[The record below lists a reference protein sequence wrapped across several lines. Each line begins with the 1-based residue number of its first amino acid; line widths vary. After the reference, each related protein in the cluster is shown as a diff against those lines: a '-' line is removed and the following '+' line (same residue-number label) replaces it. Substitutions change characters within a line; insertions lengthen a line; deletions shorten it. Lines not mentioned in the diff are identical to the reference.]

1 MNLIKNIPG
10 PVLIFMGALS
20 LSFGGLLV
28 KSFEGSTLWQIL
40 FWRSLFFSLTVL
52 AFLIISYKKKT
63 FQAFYE
69 SGLPGFFGGI
79 ILSFGFCGYVF
90 AMYNTT
96 VANTN
101 FIISLQILFLAIFGY
116 FFLKEKISAITL
128 TSIVLAISGVFL
140 MVGNS
145 LSPGELSG
153 NLAAFTMPITFAV
166 LIMIVR
172 KFPTVDMVPAQF
184 VAGVSSCLIG
194 FLLSTKIMISPNDIF
209 LGFLAGFFQVGFG
222 FIFITIGARTTPS
235 AMVGIIML
243 SESVLGPIWAFLFVS
258 ERPSIFGLIGG
269 AIILSAVLL
278 QFYSLLKKS
287 KKSVSNWHLNVV
299 VTLFGYGRDYRIS

>member
-1 MNLIKNIPG
+1 MNILKSLPG
-10 PVLIFMGALS
+10 PLLIFFGALS
-20 LSFGGLLV
+20 LSFGGLIV
-28 KSFEGSTLWQIL
+28 KSFEGATLWQIL

-52 AFLIISYKKKT
+52 TFLIITYKSKVLKS
-63 FQAFYE
+63 FHD
-69 SGLPGFFGGI
+69 SGLPGFIGGL
-79 ILSFGFCGYVF
+79 ILSIGFCGYVF

-101 FIISLQILFLAIFGY
+101 FIISLQILFLAIFGF
-116 FFLKEKISAITL
+116 FFLKEKINLITL
-128 TSIVLAISGVFL
+128 ISIILAMSGVLL

-172 KFPTVDMVPAQF
+172 KFPSVDMVPAQF

-194 FLLSTKIMISPNDIF
+194 LSLSPTIMISPHDIF
-209 LGFLAGFFQVGFG
+209 LGFLAGFFQIGFG
-222 FIFITIGARTTPS
+222 FIFITIGARRTPS

-243 SESVLGPIWAFLFVS
+243 SESVLGPIWAFLFVN
-258 ERPSIFGLIGG
+258 EIPSLYGLIGG
-269 AIILSAVLL
+269 AIILFAVLL
-278 QFYSLLKKS
+278 QFYTLLKKP
-287 KKSVSNWHLNVV
+287 KAIVSN
-299 VTLFGYGRDYRIS
+299 

>member
-1 MNLIKNIPG
+1 MNILKSLPG
-10 PVLIFMGALS
+10 PLLIFFGALS
-20 LSFGGLLV
+20 LSFGGLIV
-28 KSFEGSTLWQIL
+28 KSFEGATLWQIL
-40 FWRSLFFSLTVL
+40 FWRSLFFSFTVL
-52 AFLIISYKKKT
+52 TFLTITYKSKVLKS
-63 FQAFYE
+63 FYD
-69 SGLPGFFGGI
+69 SGLPGFIGGL
-79 ILSFGFCGYVF
+79 ILSIGFCGYVF

-101 FIISLQILFLAIFGY
+101 FIISLQILFLAIFGF
-116 FFLKEKISAITL
+116 FFLKEKINLITL
-128 TSIVLAISGVFL
+128 ISIILAMSGVLL

-172 KFPTVDMVPAQF
+172 KFPSVDMVPAQF
-184 VAGVSSCLIG
+184 VAGISSCLIG
-194 FLLSTKIMISPNDIF
+194 LSLSPTIMISPHDIF
-209 LGFLAGFFQVGFG
+209 LGFLAGFFQIGFG

-258 ERPSIFGLIGG
+258 EIPSLYGLIGG
-269 AIILSAVLL
+269 AIILFAVLL
-278 QFYSLLKKS
+278 QFYTLLKKS
-287 KKSVSNWHLNVV
+287 KAIVSN
-299 VTLFGYGRDYRIS
+299 

>member
-1 MNLIKNIPG
+1 MNLIRNLPG
-10 PVLIFMGALS
+10 PLLIFLGALS
-20 LSFGGLLV
+20 LSFGGLIV
-28 KSFEGSTLWQIL
+28 KSFEGATLWQIL

-52 AFLIISYKKKT
+52 AFLIISYKGKT
-63 FQAFYE
+63 LKSFNE

-79 ILSFGFCGYVF
+79 VLSFGFCGYVF

-116 FFLKEKISAITL
+116 FFLKEKISTSTL
-128 TSIVLAISGVFL
+128 TSIILAVIGVLV

-172 KFPTVDMVPAQF
+172 KYPNVDMVPAQF
-184 VAGVSSCLIG
+184 IAGVSSCIIG
-194 FLLSTKIMISPNDIF
+194 FLLSTKLMISPNDIF

-222 FIFITIGARTTPS
+222 FIFITIGARSTPS

-258 ERPSIFGLIGG
+258 ERPSMFGLIGG
-269 AIILSAVLL
+269 AIILFAVLL
-278 QFYSLLKKS
+278 QFYSLLIKR
-287 KKSVSNWHLNVV
+287 KKSVSH
-299 VTLFGYGRDYRIS
+299 

>member
-1 MNLIKNIPG
+1 MNIITKLPG
-10 PVLIFMGALS
+10 PLLVFLGACS
-20 LSFGGLLV
+20 LSFGGLIV

-52 AFLIISYKKKT
+52 AFLIISYRQKT
-63 FQAFYE
+63 FKAFKD
-69 SGLPGFFGGI
+69 SGFPGFIGGI

-90 AMYNTT
+90 AMYQTT

-101 FIISLQILFLAIFGY
+101 FIISLQILFLAIFGF
-116 FFLKEKISAITL
+116 FFLKEKINLITL
-128 TSIVLAISGVFL
+128 ISIILAMSGVLL

-172 KFPTVDMVPAQF
+172 KFPSVDMVPAQF
-184 VAGVSSCLIG
+184 VAGISSCLIG
-194 FLLSTKIMISPNDIF
+194 LSFSPTIMISPHDIF
-209 LGFLAGFFQVGFG
+209 LGFIAGFFQIGFG

-258 ERPSIFGLIGG
+258 EIPSLYGLIGG
-269 AIILSAVLL
+269 AIILFAVLL
-278 QFYSLLKKS
+278 QFYTLLKKP
-287 KKSVSNWHLNVV
+287 KVTVSN
-299 VTLFGYGRDYRIS
+299 

>member
-1 MNLIKNIPG
+1 MNIIKNLPG
-10 PVLIFMGALS
+10 PLLIFLGALS
-20 LSFGGLLV
+20 LSFGGLIV
-28 KSFEGSTLWQIL
+28 KSFEGATLWQIL

-52 AFLIISYKKKT
+52 TFLIITYKTKVLKS
-63 FQAFYE
+63 FYD
-69 SGLPGFFGGI
+69 SGILGFIGGL
-79 ILSFGFCGYVF
+79 ILSIGFCGYVF

-101 FIISLQILFLAIFGY
+101 FIISLQILFLAIFGF
-116 FFLKEKISAITL
+116 FFLKEKINLTTL
-128 TSIVLAISGVFL
+128 ISIILAMSGVLL

-153 NLAAFTMPITFAV
+153 NLAAFTMPITFAI

-172 KFPTVDMVPAQF
+172 KFPSVDMVPAQF
-184 VAGVSSCLIG
+184 VAGISSCLIG
-194 FLLSTKIMISPNDIF
+194 LSFSPTIMISTHDIF
-209 LGFLAGFFQVGFG
+209 LGFLAGFFQIGFG

-258 ERPSIFGLIGG
+258 EIPSLYGLIGG
-269 AIILSAVLL
+269 AIILFAVLL
-278 QFYSLLKKS
+278 QFYTLLKKS
-287 KKSVSNWHLNVV
+287 KAIVSN
-299 VTLFGYGRDYRIS
+299 

>member
-1 MNLIKNIPG
+1 MNILKSLPG
-10 PVLIFMGALS
+10 PLLIFFGALS
-20 LSFGGLLV
+20 LSFGGLIV
-28 KSFEGSTLWQIL
+28 KSFEGATLWQIL

-52 AFLIISYKKKT
+52 TFLIITYKSKVLKS
-63 FQAFYE
+63 FHD
-69 SGLPGFFGGI
+69 SGLPGFIGGL
-79 ILSFGFCGYVF
+79 ILSIGFCGYVF

-101 FIISLQILFLAIFGY
+101 FIISLQILFLAIFGF
-116 FFLKEKISAITL
+116 FFLKEKINLITL
-128 TSIVLAISGVFL
+128 ISIILAMSGVLL

-172 KFPTVDMVPAQF
+172 KFPSVDMVPAQF
-184 VAGVSSCLIG
+184 VAGIFSCLIG
-194 FLLSTKIMISPNDIF
+194 LSLSPTIMISPHDIF
-209 LGFLAGFFQVGFG
+209 LGFLAGFFQIGFG

-258 ERPSIFGLIGG
+258 EIPSLYGLIGG
-269 AIILSAVLL
+269 AIILFAVLL
-278 QFYSLLKKS
+278 QFYTLLKKP
-287 KKSVSNWHLNVV
+287 KAIVSN
-299 VTLFGYGRDYRIS
+299 

>member
-1 MNLIKNIPG
+1 MNILKNLPG
-10 PVLIFMGALS
+10 PLLIFLGALS
-20 LSFGGLLV
+20 LSFGGLIV
-28 KSFEGSTLWQIL
+28 KSFEGATLWQIL

-52 AFLIISYKKKT
+52 AFLIITYKSKVLKS
-63 FQAFYE
+63 FYN
-69 SGLPGFFGGI
+69 SGLLGFIGGLV
-79 ILSFGFCGYVF
+79 LSIGFCGYVF

-101 FIISLQILFLAIFGY
+101 FIISLQILFLSIFGF
-116 FFLKEKISAITL
+116 FFLKEKINLVTL
-128 TSIVLAISGVFL
+128 TSIILALSGVLL

-153 NLAAFTMPITFAV
+153 NLAAFTMPVTFAV

-172 KFPTVDMVPAQF
+172 RFPSVDMVPAQF
-184 VAGVSSCLIG
+184 VAGISSCLIG
-194 FLLSTKIMISPNDIF
+194 LLLSPTIMISPHDIF
-209 LGFLAGFFQVGFG
+209 LGFLAGFFQIGFG

-258 ERPSIFGLIGG
+258 EIPSLYGLIGG
-269 AIILSAVLL
+269 AIILFAVLL
-278 QFYSLLKKS
+278 QFYVLLKKP
-287 KKSVSNWHLNVV
+287 KAIVSN
-299 VTLFGYGRDYRIS
+299 

>member
-1 MNLIKNIPG
+1 MNIIRNLPG
-10 PVLIFMGALS
+10 PLLIFLGALS
-20 LSFGGLLV
+20 LSFGGLIV
-28 KSFEGSTLWQIL
+28 KSFEGATLWQIL
-40 FWRSLFFSLTVL
+40 FWRSLFFSLTIL
-52 AFLIISYKKKT
+52 AFLIISYKKET
-63 FQAFYE
+63 FKSFYE

-79 ILSFGFCGYVF
+79 VLSFGFCGYVF

-116 FFLKEKISAITL
+116 FFLKEKISALTL
-128 TSIVLAISGVFL
+128 TSIILAMSGVIL

-145 LSPGELSG
+145 LTPGELSG

-172 KFPTVDMVPAQF
+172 KYPTVDMVPAQF
-184 VAGVSSCLIG
+184 VAGISSCLIG
-194 FLLSTKIMISPNDIF
+194 FLLSSKIMISPNDIF

-258 ERPSIFGLIGG
+258 ERPSLFGLIGG
-269 AIILSAVLL
+269 AIILFAVLL
-278 QFYSLLKKS
+278 QFYSLLVKN
-287 KKSVSNWHLNVV
+287 KKSVSH
-299 VTLFGYGRDYRIS
+299 

>member
-1 MNLIKNIPG
+1 MNLISKLPG
-10 PVLIFMGALS
+10 PFLIFLGAFS
-20 LSFGGLLV
+20 LSFGGLIV
-28 KSFEGSTLWQIL
+28 KSFEGATLWQIL

-52 AFLIISYKKKT
+52 TFLLISYKKKT
-63 FQAFYE
+63 FKAFKD
-69 SGLPGFFGGI
+69 SGFPGFFGGI

-96 VANTN
+96 VANTH

-128 TSIVLAISGVFL
+128 TSIILAMTGVLL

-145 LSPGELSG
+145 LTPGELSG

-184 VAGVSSCLIG
+184 VAGICSCLIG
-194 FLLSTKIMISPNDIF
+194 YLLSSKIMISPHDIF
-209 LGFLAGFFQVGFG
+209 LGFVAGCFQVGLG
-222 FIFITIGARTTPS
+222 FIFITTGARTTPS

-243 SESVLGPIWAFLFVS
+243 SESVLGPLWAFLLVS
-258 ERPSIFGLIGG
+258 ERPSLFGLIGG
-269 AIILSAVLL
+269 AIILLAVLI
-278 QFYSLLKKS
+278 QFYSLLVKS
-287 KKSVSNWHLNVV
+287 KKSISN
-299 VTLFGYGRDYRIS
+299 